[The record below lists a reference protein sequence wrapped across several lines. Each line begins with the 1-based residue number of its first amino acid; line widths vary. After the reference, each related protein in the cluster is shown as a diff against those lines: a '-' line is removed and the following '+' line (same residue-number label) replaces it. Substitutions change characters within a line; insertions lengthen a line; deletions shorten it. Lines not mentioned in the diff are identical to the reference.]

1 MREENYVNLVL
12 IGDVGVVNDTIHIG
26 DEAMFEEFVLQAR
39 AHGAARIVGIS
50 SAPADTA
57 ARYDIDAIDRI
68 GFAFTGSDARLQM
81 RDRRERVLRAASG
94 DSTQLSPE
102 DTAWAVID
110 AIRSAD
116 AVAVAGGGNL
126 ASTWPLHIAERATIG
141 ALAALFGKPFVVSGQ
156 TIGPELTLGDAAL
169 VTQLLSSAALVGLRE
184 ATSFALTERLGVD
197 PAKLNHTVDDA
208 SFLGSATGIRPA
220 ILVTFSTHLG
230 GADRDAVVAR
240 AAELLDG
247 LADASGFPIEF
258 LAHFGSTIPGVVTGD
273 AVLHA
278 AIAERMSAPSVQI
291 TPTTAVA
298 AADLARTASLVLT
311 SRYHPAVFATAAGV
325 PTIGI
330 SVDEYTSVKLTGAL
344 GNFGQDSVLP
354 IAALVAGGGTALA
367 NRVWAERDAIRAAA
381 IPVIEA
387 QAAASAIWWDRVFAT
402 LAG

>member
-1 MREENYVNLVL
+1 MNLVV

-39 AHGAARIVGIS
+39 AHGVDRIVGIS

-68 GFAFTGSDARLQM
+68 GFGFTGPDARLRM
-81 RDRRERVLRAASG
+81 RDRRERVLRAAAG
-94 DSTQLSPE
+94 DRTQLAPD

-110 AIRSAD
+110 AIRDAD

-141 ALAALFGKPFVVSGQ
+141 ALAALFDRPFVVSGQ
-156 TIGPELTLGDAAL
+156 TIGPELSLGDAAL
-169 VTQLLSSAALVGLRE
+169 VAQLLSSAALVGLRE

-197 PAKLNHTVDDA
+197 PAKLTHTVDDA

-220 ILVTFSTHLG
+220 VLVTFSTHLG
-230 GADRDAVVAR
+230 GADRDAVITR

-247 LADASGFPIEF
+247 LAESTGLEIEF

-330 SVDEYTSVKLTGAL
+330 AVDEYTTVKLTGAL
-344 GNFGQDSVLP
+344 GNFGQATVLP
-354 IAALVAGGGTALA
+354 ISDLVAGDGPALA
-367 NRVWAERDAIRAAA
+367 NRLWAERDTIRAAA
-381 IPVIEA
+381 IPVVEA
-387 QAAASAIWWDRVFAT
+387 QAAASVAWWNRVFAA
-402 LAG
+402 LVG